1 MNSESSV
8 FEAIR
13 RGYTNLESSSPQE
26 ICEYFSSQDPVAL
39 TGHINNIKGIVFE
52 QEIVDALNDNG
63 IKAMLFAETNHPN
76 SDIFVLDDSEV
87 IAEYQL
93 KATDSIQYISS
104 TLEECSDIP
113 IIATTEVASEFSDA
127 NVLDSGLSNEDLTNF
142 VSDVLSAGTV
152 DPTADYLSDD
162 LNEELIDTIV
172 DMVGIGFP
180 IPSPL
185 WLLGLLL

>member
-1 MNSESSV
+1 
-8 FEAIR
+8 
-13 RGYTNLESSSPQE
+13 
-26 ICEYFSSQDPVAL
+26 
-39 TGHINNIKGIVFE
+39 
-52 QEIVDALNDNG
+52 
-63 IKAMLFAETNHPN
+63 ML
-76 SDIFVLDDSEV
+76 
-87 IAEYQL
+87 
-93 KATDSIQYISS
+93 QYISS